1 MQRFGGRPLAFRYK
15 LKISALFKG
24 VTKMK
29 HNLLGKI
36 TGMINSKLMIVY
48 FLIVIFAL
56 LMFIYNPVLGIIQL
70 GIIILVILCQTVFTS
85 EKNRKLSDFIED
97 VYLSSDS
104 ITKNFIVNSN
114 FPLVILTEKNQM
126 IWGNDKFCD
135 ILGKRI
141 ISTEKITDVVPDFP
155 KLTYEK
161 GRKELNFT
169 CRLNDRE
176 YNVVGSV
183 ENFQEEKSKKWALLY
198 WVDITQYAQLEEKY
212 ENERL
217 AYASIVIDNYEE
229 SISGLIGSDIAQLTA
244 KIDNLIFQW
253 AKNISGYIKKLEKD
267 RYILLIQEK
276 YLKEYKKNNRFEILE
291 SVKNID
297 MDLSIPVTLSIGIGV
312 SDENPMTADEYSK
325 AALDMCLGRGGD
337 QVVIK
342 DKDGFSYYGGNTKET
357 EKRTKVRARVIS
369 FAFRELIESKK
380 NVIVIGHKNPD
391 PDLLGA
397 ALGIYRAVRTLN
409 KNCYIVLDT
418 INPSIHNMKER
429 IDSDDEYNDTFISK
443 YQAEMMMNSDAVLVI
458 LDTHKKSVVSFPE
471 LVDMAESIVLI
482 DHHRKSADFITNTVL
497 CYHEPYASS
506 TSELIIEMLQYI
518 DDKVKLTKVECDS
531 LYAGILVD
539 TKNFAFKTGVRTF
552 EAASFLRRAGLDPI
566 AAKEMVKCDLDTYL
580 IRSSMVRNAKIYRD
594 QIAISASS
602 GSELEDLTIIAQ
614 AADDLINIKG
624 ITTTFV
630 LYHYNHITK
639 ISARSVGDVNVQV
652 IMEQLGGGGHQL
664 AAGTEVSGK
673 TLEEVTAELE
683 KAIDHYLENN
693 NT

>member
-1 MQRFGGRPLAFRYK
+1 
-15 LKISALFKG
+15 
-24 VTKMK
+24 MK

-36 TGMINSKLMIVY
+36 TGMFNSKLMIVY

-56 LMFIYNPVLGIIQL
+56 LMFIYNPILGVTQL
-70 GIIILVILCQTVFTS
+70 GIIVLVILCQTVFTS

-114 FPLVILTEKNQM
+114 FPLVILNEKNQM

-135 ILGKRI
+135 ILGKRL
-141 ISTEKITDVVPDFP
+141 ISTEKITDVVSDFP
-155 KLTYEK
+155 KLSYETN
-161 GRKELNFT
+161 ELNFN
-169 CRLNDRE
+169 CRLNERV

-198 WVDITQYAQLEEKY
+198 WVDITQYAWLEEKY
-212 ENERL
+212 VNEQL

-229 SISGLIGSDIAQLTA
+229 SISGLIGSDIAELTA

-297 MDLSIPVTLSIGIGV
+297 LNLSIPVTLSIGIGV
-312 SDENPMTADEYSK
+312 SEENPMTADEYSK

-369 FAFRELIESKK
+369 FAFKELIESKT

-397 ALGIYRAVRTLN
+397 ALGIYRAVRTLD

-418 INPSIHNMKER
+418 VNPSIRNMKER
-429 IDSDDEYNDTFISK
+429 IDADEEYSDTFISK
-443 YQAEMMMNSDAVLVI
+443 YQAEMMMNSDTVLVI
-458 LDTHKKSVVSFPE
+458 LDTHKRSVVAFPE
-471 LVDMAESIVLI
+471 LVDMAENIVLI

-506 TSELIIEMLQYI
+506 ASELIIEILQYI
-518 DDKVKLTKVECDS
+518 ADKVKMTKVECDS
-531 LYAGILVD
+531 LYAGMLVD

-594 QIAISASS
+594 HIAISASA
-602 GSELEDLTIIAQ
+602 GSELEDPSIIAQ

-630 LYHYNHITK
+630 LYHDNTITK
-639 ISARSVGDVNVQV
+639 ISARSVGDINVQV

-664 AAGTEVSGK
+664 SAGTQIEGK
-673 TLEEVTAELE
+673 PLEEVIRELE
-683 KAIDHYLENN
+683 EAIDHYLENN